1 MIIER
6 ARIKSNR
13 ELAHHI
19 WEMQFEAPNIAREYM
34 GSGQFINVLTVDDWN
49 HPLRRPMSIASSE
62 DGCVSIIYKIFGNMT
77 RELTLKKSGETLNL
91 LGPSI
96 HTNEY
101 FS

>member
-13 ELAHHI
+13 PLAHEI

-34 GSGQFINVLTVDDWN
+34 GSGQFINILTVDDWN

-62 DGCVSIIYKIFGNMT
+62 DGFVSIIYKNFEQIDYFKKHFEKN
-77 RELTLKKSGETLNL
+77 LK
-91 LGPSI
+91 SI
-96 HTNEY
+96 EDLISKNNILVR
-101 FS
+101 F